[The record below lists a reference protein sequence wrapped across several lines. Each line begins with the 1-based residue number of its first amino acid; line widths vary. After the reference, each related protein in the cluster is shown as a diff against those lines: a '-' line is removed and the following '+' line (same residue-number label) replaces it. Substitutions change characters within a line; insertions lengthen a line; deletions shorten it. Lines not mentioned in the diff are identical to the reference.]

1 MAEKRFF
8 RQAALDRLASPDQLD
23 RLLPV
28 AERRGWLAL
37 ALLGVLGATL
47 IAWGLG
53 ASVPVTLSG
62 PGILTA
68 GASRIVTLPASGN
81 GRLHGFS
88 VAPGDGVRRG
98 QPVAE
103 ITLATGEHAAQAA
116 PADGRVL
123 ELKRA
128 AGVPVRAG
136 EALLSIEAGDAQRV
150 EGLLFLPA
158 DQGKQVKPGMPA
170 LLTPAGARGAVRG
183 TVSAVSP
190 YPLSSEAIGAMLA
203 NQSLAAAFGA
213 PVPRYA
219 VRIALVPGP
228 AAAPLTSGTLI
239 DAEVT
244 LRQRHPIELV
254 LPGLDARA
262 AR

>member
-28 AERRGWLAL
+28 AERRGWFAL
-37 ALLGVLGATL
+37 ALLGVLGAAL
-47 IAWGLG
+47 AAWGLG
-53 ASVPVTLSG
+53 AAVPVTLAG

-68 GASRIVTLPASGN
+68 GAGRIVTLPATGN
-81 GRLHGFS
+81 GRLRGFS
-88 VAPGDGVRRG
+88 VAPGEQVRRG
-98 QPVAE
+98 QPLAD
-103 ITLATGEHAAQAA
+103 ITLATGAHAAQAA

-128 AGVPVRAG
+128 TGADVRAG
-136 EALLSIEAGDAQRV
+136 EALLSIESGDHQRL

-158 DQGKQVKPGMPA
+158 GQGKQVRPGMPA

-190 YPLSSEAIGAMLA
+190 YPLSAEALGAMLA
-203 NQSLAAAFGA
+203 NQALAASFGA
-213 PVPRYA
+213 PAPRYA
-219 VRIALVPGP
+219 VRIALDPG
-228 AAAPLTSGTLI
+228 AAPQLSSGTLV

-254 LPGLDARA
+254 LPGLNARA

>member
-28 AERRGWLAL
+28 AERRGWFAL
-37 ALLGVLGATL
+37 ALLGVLGACL
-47 IAWGLG
+47 AAWSLG
-53 ASVPVTLSG
+53 ASVPVTLSA

-68 GASRIVTLPASGN
+68 GAGRIVTLPASAN
-81 GRLHGFS
+81 GRLGGFS
-88 VAPGDGVRRG
+88 VAPGEVVRRG
-98 QPVAE
+98 QP
-103 ITLATGEHAAQAA
+103 LADIILETGGPATQAA
-116 PADGRVL
+116 PLEGRVL

-128 AGVPVRAG
+128 RGATVRAG
-136 EALLSIEAGDAQRV
+136 EALLSIESGDPQRL

-158 DQGKQVKPGMPA
+158 DQGKQVKPGMAA
-170 LLTPAGARGAVRG
+170 LLTPAGARAAVRG

-190 YPLSSEAIGAMLA
+190 YPLSAEAIGAMLA
-203 NQSLAAAFGA
+203 NQSLAASFGA
-213 PVPRYA
+213 PAPRYA
-219 VRIALVPGP
+219 VRVALAPG
-228 AAAPLTSGTLI
+228 ASLSSGTLV
-239 DAEVT
+239 DAEIT
-244 LRQRHPIELV
+244 LRQRRPIDMV